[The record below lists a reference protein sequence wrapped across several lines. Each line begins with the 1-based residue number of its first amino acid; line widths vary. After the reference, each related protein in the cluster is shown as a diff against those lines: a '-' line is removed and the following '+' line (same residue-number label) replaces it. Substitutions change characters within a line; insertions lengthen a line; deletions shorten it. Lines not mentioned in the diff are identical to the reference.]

1 MYTEILLPSDGSDA
15 AAVAT
20 EHALDLARRYDA
32 RLHVLY
38 VVDQSAVGGMMSEST
53 LVASALET
61 EGTEVVEAVAQL
73 AGDHGVDV
81 VTSVVTGHPSRAIL
95 DYAKEHDVDLVVM
108 GTHGRS
114 GIDRYLLGSV
124 TERVVRRADVPVLAV
139 REGEQ
144 STESSSD

>member
-1 MYTEILLPSDGSDA
+1 MYAEILLPSDGSDA

-20 EHALDLARRYDA
+20 EHALNLAQRYDA
-32 RLHVLY
+32 QLHVLY
-38 VVDQSAVGGMMSEST
+38 VVDQSAVGGMMSESQ
-53 LVASALET
+53 LVASALER
-61 EGTEVVEAVAQL
+61 EGNEVVEAVAQL

-81 VTSVVTGHPSRAIL
+81 TTSVVTGHPSRTIL
-95 DYAKEHDVDLVVM
+95 DYAADHDVDLVVM

-139 REGEQ
+139 RE
-144 STESSSD
+144 TEYSASADRD